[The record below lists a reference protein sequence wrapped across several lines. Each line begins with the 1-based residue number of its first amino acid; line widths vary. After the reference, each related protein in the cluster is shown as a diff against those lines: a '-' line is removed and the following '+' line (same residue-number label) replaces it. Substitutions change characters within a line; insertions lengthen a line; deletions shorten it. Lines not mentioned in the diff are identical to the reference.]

1 MIGIMQE
8 FHKYVPMMEY
18 EKDVY
23 IPSIDKSVQVV
34 AGNAHMIQFA
44 GDQKTA
50 ARARGA
56 QLAKVNAATPSGRLM
71 GLVPAVADWHT
82 KVKLLDVSLVIL
94 YRWVTLTNVFNSI
107 NLYYIGDLEVLL
119 LVPISF

>member
-1 MIGIMQE
+1 MIGIVRE

-23 IPSIDKSVQVV
+23 VPSIDKSVQIV
-34 AGNAHMIQFA
+34 AGSAHMIQFA

-56 QLAKVNAATPSGRLM
+56 QLAKVHAATPSRRLM

-82 KVKLLDVSLVIL
+82 KVKLLHVSVVIL
-94 YRWVTLTNVFNSI
+94 HRWVTLMNVFNI
-107 NLYYIGDLEVLL
+107 YIGDLEVLL

>member
-82 KVKLLDVSLVIL
+82 KVKLLDVSVVIL

>member
-1 MIGIMQE
+1 MRE
-8 FHKYVPMMEY
+8 LHKYVPMMEY

-23 IPSIDKSVQVV
+23 VPSIDKSVQAV
-34 AGNAHMIQFA
+34 AGSAHMIQFA

-56 QLAKVNAATPSGRLM
+56 QLAKVHAATPSRRLM

-82 KVKLLDVSLVIL
+82 KVKLLHVSLVIL
-94 YRWVTLTNVFNSI
+94 QGWVTLMNVFNI
-107 NLYYIGDLEVLL
+107 YIGDLEVLL

>member
-1 MIGIMQE
+1 MIDIMRE

-23 IPSIDKSVQVV
+23 VPSIDKSVQFVR
-34 AGNAHMIQFA
+34 GRAHMIQFA

-56 QLAKVNAATPSGRLM
+56 QMTKVSADTPSGRLM

-82 KVKLLDVSLVIL
+82 KLKLLDVSFVLL
-94 YRWVTLTNVFNSI
+94 YRWVTLIQMYVFNI
-107 NLYYIGDLEVLL
+107 DI
-119 LVPISF
+119 

>member
-1 MIGIMQE
+1 MNENITEEMIGIMQE

-23 IPSIDKSVQVV
+23 VPSIDKSVQVV

-56 QLAKVNAATPSGRLM
+56 QLAKENAATPSGRLM

-82 KVKLLDVSLVIL
+82 KVKLLDVSVVIL
-94 YRWVTLTNVFNSI
+94 YRWVTLTNVFNNI
-107 NLYYIGDLEVLL
+107 NFI
-119 LVPISF
+119 

>member
-1 MIGIMQE
+1 MQE

-23 IPSIDKSVQVV
+23 VPGIDKNVQVV
-34 AGNAHMIQFA
+34 VGSAHMIQFA
-44 GDQKTA
+44 GDQTTA

-71 GLVPAVADWHT
+71 GPVPAVANWHT
-82 KVKLLDVSLVIL
+82 KVKLLDVS
-94 YRWVTLTNVFNSI
+94 I
-107 NLYYIGDLEVLL
+107 NCY
-119 LVPISF
+119 

>member
-1 MIGIMQE
+1 MRE
-8 FHKYVPMMEY
+8 FHKYVPMVEY

-23 IPSIDKSVQVV
+23 VPSVDESVQVV
-34 AGNAHMIQFA
+34 CGRAHVIQFA

-56 QLAKVNAATPSGRLM
+56 QWAKVSADTPSGRLM

-82 KVKLLDVSLVIL
+82 KLKLLDVSFIIL
-94 YRWVTLTNVFNSI
+94 YRWVSLIQIHVFNI
-107 NLYYIGDLEVLL
+107 YI
-119 LVPISF
+119 